1 MKIYLRETIITVINS
16 INITKI
22 MKLEDIN
29 NIFRFKDVFIR
40 TTIDVPV
47 FKFYKIKF
55 HKTPKLVKI
64 DELKLSI
71 KNVTPV

>member
-47 FKFYKIKF
+47 FKFYKI
-55 HKTPKLVKI
+55 P
-64 DELKLSI
+64 
-71 KNVTPV
+71 

>member
-1 MKIYLRETIITVINS
+1 MKIYFRETIITVINS

-40 TTIDVPV
+40 TTIDV
-47 FKFYKIKF
+47 
-55 HKTPKLVKI
+55 KTPKLVKI

>member
-40 TTIDVPV
+40 TTIDV
-47 FKFYKIKF
+47 
-55 HKTPKLVKI
+55 KTPKLVKI

>member
-22 MKLEDIN
+22 IKLEDIN

-47 FKFYKIKF
+47 SNSIKF

>member
-1 MKIYLRETIITVINS
+1 
-16 INITKI
+16 

-40 TTIDVPV
+40 TTIDV
-47 FKFYKIKF
+47 
-55 HKTPKLVKI
+55 KTPKLVKI

>member
-1 MKIYLRETIITVINS
+1 
-16 INITKI
+16 

-47 FKFYKIKF
+47 FKFYKIPLNP
-55 HKTPKLVKI
+55 KTC
-64 DELKLSI
+64 
-71 KNVTPV
+71 KN

>member
-1 MKIYLRETIITVINS
+1 MKIYLRETFITVINS

-47 FKFYKIKF
+47 FKFYKI
-55 HKTPKLVKI
+55 PKLVKT

>member
-1 MKIYLRETIITVINS
+1 MFCNLYCRILGDFYFFFGVKIYLRETIITVINS

-47 FKFYKIKF
+47 FKFYKI
-55 HKTPKLVKI
+55 P
-64 DELKLSI
+64 
-71 KNVTPV
+71 